1 MKKMV
6 IYGTD
11 RWMKE
16 LLTLSR
22 FEKIAYFVDDKMRG
36 GGENSLDE
44 KEVKIY
50 PTQVLLKENKDNL
63 LIIIFNSRKYK
74 EAAEK
79 LIEMSFIENVH
90 FFNGWK
96 LDGNFYHVIGAN
108 QDWKLDEENT
118 DNIFENN
125 S

>member
-36 GGENSLDE
+36 GGEYSLDE
-44 KEVKIY
+44 KVVKIY

>member
-36 GGENSLDE
+36 GGGMFARLQS
-44 KEVKIY
+44 VS
-50 PTQVLLKENKDNL
+50 NL
-63 LIIIFNSRKYK
+63 SH
-74 EAAEK
+74 E
-79 LIEMSFIENVH
+79 
-90 FFNGWK
+90 G
-96 LDGNFYHVIGAN
+96 VI
-108 QDWKLDEENT
+108 
-118 DNIFENN
+118 
-125 S
+125 

>member
-36 GGENSLDE
+36 GGGEYSLD
-44 KEVKIY
+44 
-50 PTQVLLKENKDNL
+50 
-63 LIIIFNSRKYK
+63 
-74 EAAEK
+74 
-79 LIEMSFIENVH
+79 
-90 FFNGWK
+90 
-96 LDGNFYHVIGAN
+96 
-108 QDWKLDEENT
+108 
-118 DNIFENN
+118 
-125 S
+125 

>member
-36 GGENSLDE
+36 GGEYSLDE
-44 KEVKIY
+44 KVVKIY

-79 LIEMSFIENVH
+79 LIEMSFI
-90 FFNGWK
+90 
-96 LDGNFYHVIGAN
+96 
-108 QDWKLDEENT
+108 
-118 DNIFENN
+118 
-125 S
+125 